1 MEERCKF
8 CGKKITTDH
17 YFISRS
23 GAVCT
28 GCKDQVRSMLKGIVK
43 IKKGEEHETGSI
55 ANIRADMHM
64 DIS

>member
-17 YFISRS
+17 YYITKK

-28 GCKDQVRSMLKGIVK
+28 GCRDQVRSMLKGIVK
-43 IKKGEEHETGSI
+43 VKKGEGHETGSI
-55 ANIRADMHM
+55 ASVVGDKHM

>member
-17 YFISRS
+17 YYITRS
-23 GAVCT
+23 GSVCT
-28 GCKDQVRSMLKGIVK
+28 ECKDQIRSMLKGIVK
-43 IKKGEEHETGSI
+43 VKKGEEHETGSI
-55 ANIRADMHM
+55 TNIRADMHM

>member
-17 YFISRS
+17 YYITKK

-28 GCKDQVRSMLKGIVK
+28 GCQEQVRSMLKGIVK
-43 IKKGEEHETGSI
+43 VKKGDTETS
-55 ANIRADMHM
+55 DMKVR
-64 DIS
+64 

>member
-17 YFISRS
+17 YYITKK

-28 GCKDQVRSMLKGIVK
+28 ECRDQVRSMLKGIVK
-43 IKKGEEHETGSI
+43 VKKGEGHETGSI
-55 ANIRADMHM
+55 TDIHRDMRV